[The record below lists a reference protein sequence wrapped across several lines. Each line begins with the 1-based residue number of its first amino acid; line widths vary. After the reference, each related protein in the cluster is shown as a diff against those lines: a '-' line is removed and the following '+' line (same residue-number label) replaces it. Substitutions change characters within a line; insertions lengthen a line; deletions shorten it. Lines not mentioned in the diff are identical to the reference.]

1 MRIERIDLK
10 NYRQFRNVSIDF
22 GKSPNQ
28 DLHIIVA
35 DNATGK
41 TNLLNAIN
49 WCLYGNEPH
58 LSKDSQQLPRLNL
71 NTLVQASEGTKET
84 ASVELLTETE
94 GNRITFRRSEDYVVH
109 KDSKQPVLHD
119 INFTVTYLDD
129 KKNARWVIDE
139 EAAAYVERF
148 V

>member
-94 GNRITFRRSEDYVVH
+94 GNRICEKPRTLTH
-109 KDSKQPVLHD
+109 
-119 INFTVTYLDD
+119 
-129 KKNARWVIDE
+129 
-139 EAAAYVERF
+139 
-148 V
+148 